1 VSRAARS
8 LGRAVL
14 TRAVRGYVRHRWRSA
29 KRDAV
34 RPWRE
39 GADGT
44 AASLGRWIGLSLA
57 VGAKAFGAGAAIY
70 IFTKRR

>member
-1 VSRAARS
+1 MNRAARS
-8 LGRAVL
+8 LGKVVL
-14 TRAVRGYVRHRWRSA
+14 TRVARGYVSHRWRSV
-29 KRDAV
+29 KRDAG

-44 AASLGRWIGLSLA
+44 AASVGRWIGLSLA